1 MWGFWI
7 PFGIIGV
14 DILSA
19 EGAFHSMKRLWIVC
33 MLAGCSAP
41 YEVPTDH
48 LGRPLERIQPKVTT
62 IDAGNLD
69 AEEAGSSYV
78 VRRGDTLFSIAW
90 RFEQDPDLLKRRN
103 QLRSDLIQPGQSLKL
118 KGDIPPEPEPEVQP
132 APKRLTP
139 PVIKAEPEPVQ
150 TPKPKPKE
158 APKPAVKQPPKPKA
172 KATPVPQLTGWQWP
186 VSGPVLEAYSDKTRF
201 SRSLQLGGQVGTPVK
216 AAASGRVVYA
226 GDGLVG
232 FGNLVIISHEGKLL
246 SAYGHN
252 QSLSV
257 KVGDVV
263 TAGQVIAKMGSTGTD
278 RVKLHF
284 EIRKQ
289 GKPINPVSLLPK
301 RKS

>member
-1 MWGFWI
+1 
-7 PFGIIGV
+7 
-14 DILSA
+14 
-19 EGAFHSMKRLWIVC
+19 

-118 KGDIPPEPEPEVQP
+118 KGDILPEPEPEVQP

-150 TPKPKPKE
+150 TPKPKE
-158 APKPAVKQPPKPKA
+158 APKPADRQQPTPKPKPKA
-172 KATPVPQLTGWQWP
+172 KATPIPQLTGWQWP

-263 TAGQVIAKMGSTGTD
+263 TVGQVIAKMGSTGTD

-301 RKS
+301 RKF

>member
-1 MWGFWI
+1 
-7 PFGIIGV
+7 
-14 DILSA
+14 
-19 EGAFHSMKRLWIVC
+19 
-33 MLAGCSAP
+33 MLTGCSAP

-48 LGRPLERIQPKVTT
+48 LGRPLEQVQPEMTT

-69 AEEAGSSYV
+69 VEEAGSRYV
-78 VRRGDTLFSIAW
+78 VRRGDTLFSISW

-103 QLRSDLIQPGQSLKL
+103 NLHSDLIHPGQSLKL
-118 KGDIPPEPEPEVQP
+118 KGGIPPEPEPEVQP
-132 APKRLTP
+132 VPKQLTP
-139 PVIKAEPEPVQ
+139 SAIKAEPEPVQ
-150 TPKPKPKE
+150 KAKSKE
-158 APKPAVKQPPKPKA
+158 PPKPAVKQEPKPKPQV
-172 KATPVPQLTGWQWP
+172 KETPVPQLTGWRWP
-186 VSGPVLEAYSDKTRF
+186 VSGPVLEAYSDKTRI

-232 FGNLVIISHEGKLL
+232 FGNLVIISHEGKFL

-263 TAGQVIAKMGSTGTD
+263 KVGQVISKMGSSGTD

>member
-1 MWGFWI
+1 
-7 PFGIIGV
+7 
-14 DILSA
+14 
-19 EGAFHSMKRLWIVC
+19 

-132 APKRLTP
+132 ATETTDASSDQGRARTGSDTEAESRRKHRNRLSSN
-139 PVIKAEPEPVQ
+139 Q
-150 TPKPKPKE
+150 
-158 APKPAVKQPPKPKA
+158 PKPKA

-263 TAGQVIAKMGSTGTD
+263 TVGQVIAKMGSTGTD

>member
-1 MWGFWI
+1 
-7 PFGIIGV
+7 
-14 DILSA
+14 
-19 EGAFHSMKRLWIVC
+19 

-139 PVIKAEPEPVQ
+139 PVIKAEPEPGSD
-150 TPKPKPKE
+150 TE
-158 APKPAVKQPPKPKA
+158 AEAEGKHRNRLSSNRRSQRLKQH
-172 KATPVPQLTGWQWP
+172 Q
-186 VSGPVLEAYSDKTRF
+186 
-201 SRSLQLGGQVGTPVK
+201 SRS
-216 AAASGRVVYA
+216 
-226 GDGLVG
+226 
-232 FGNLVIISHEGKLL
+232 
-246 SAYGHN
+246 
-252 QSLSV
+252 
-257 KVGDVV
+257 
-263 TAGQVIAKMGSTGTD
+263 
-278 RVKLHF
+278 
-284 EIRKQ
+284 
-289 GKPINPVSLLPK
+289 
-301 RKS
+301 

>member
-1 MWGFWI
+1 
-7 PFGIIGV
+7 
-14 DILSA
+14 
-19 EGAFHSMKRLWIVC
+19 

-118 KGDIPPEPEPEVQP
+118 KGDIPPEPELEVQP

-150 TPKPKPKE
+150 TPKPKPKPKPKE

-263 TAGQVIAKMGSTGTD
+263 TVGQVIAKMGSTGTD

>member
-1 MWGFWI
+1 
-7 PFGIIGV
+7 
-14 DILSA
+14 
-19 EGAFHSMKRLWIVC
+19 

-150 TPKPKPKE
+150 TPKPKD
-158 APKPAVKQPPKPKA
+158 APKPALRQQPTPKPKPKA

-257 KVGDVV
+257 TVGDVV
-263 TAGQVIAKMGSTGTD
+263 TVGQVIAKMGSTGTD

>member
-1 MWGFWI
+1 
-7 PFGIIGV
+7 
-14 DILSA
+14 
-19 EGAFHSMKRLWIVC
+19 MKRLWILF

-41 YEVPTDH
+41 YDVPTDR
-48 LGRPLERIQPKVTT
+48 LGRPLERAQPKVTT
-62 IDAGNLD
+62 IDADNLD
-69 AEEAGSSYV
+69 AEEPGSSYV

-90 RFEQDPDLLKRRN
+90 RFEQDPDILKRRN
-103 QLRSDLIQPGQSLKL
+103 RLRSDLIKPGQSLKL
-118 KGDIPPEPEPEVQP
+118 KGEIPPEPEPEVQP

-139 PVIKAEPEPVQ
+139 PAIKAEPEPVQ
-150 TPKPKPKE
+150 KPKPKVLT
-158 APKPAVKQPPKPKA
+158 KPSVKPKTKP

-186 VSGPVLEAYSDKTRF
+186 VRGPVLEAYSDKNRF
-201 SRSLQLGGQVGTPVK
+201 SRSVQLGGQVGTPVK

-246 SAYGHN
+246 SAYAHN

-263 TAGQVIAKMGSTGTD
+263 NVGQVIAKMGSTGTD

>member
-1 MWGFWI
+1 
-7 PFGIIGV
+7 
-14 DILSA
+14 
-19 EGAFHSMKRLWIVC
+19 

-158 APKPAVKQPPKPKA
+158 ASKPAVKQPPKPKA

-257 KVGDVV
+257 TVGDVV
-263 TAGQVIAKMGSTGTD
+263 TVGQVIAKMGSTGTD

>member
-1 MWGFWI
+1 
-7 PFGIIGV
+7 
-14 DILSA
+14 
-19 EGAFHSMKRLWIVC
+19 

-150 TPKPKPKE
+150 TPKPKAE
-158 APKPAVKQPPKPKA
+158 GSTETGCQATDRSQRLKQH
-172 KATPVPQLTGWQWP
+172 Q
-186 VSGPVLEAYSDKTRF
+186 
-201 SRSLQLGGQVGTPVK
+201 SRS
-216 AAASGRVVYA
+216 
-226 GDGLVG
+226 
-232 FGNLVIISHEGKLL
+232 
-246 SAYGHN
+246 
-252 QSLSV
+252 
-257 KVGDVV
+257 
-263 TAGQVIAKMGSTGTD
+263 
-278 RVKLHF
+278 
-284 EIRKQ
+284 
-289 GKPINPVSLLPK
+289 
-301 RKS
+301 

>member
-1 MWGFWI
+1 
-7 PFGIIGV
+7 
-14 DILSA
+14 
-19 EGAFHSMKRLWIVC
+19 

-48 LGRPLERIQPKVTT
+48 LGRPLVRVQPKVTT
-62 IDAGNLD
+62 IDADNFD
-69 AEEAGSSYV
+69 VEEAGSSYV

-103 QLRSDLIQPGQSLKL
+103 QLRSDLIQPGQSLTL

-139 PVIKAEPEPVQ
+139 PVIEAEPEVVQ
-150 TPKPKPKE
+150 KPKPKQR
-158 APKPAVKQPPKPKA
+158 PKPAVKQKPEPKPQV
-172 KATPVPQLTGWQWP
+172 KATPVTQLTRWQWP

-201 SRSLQLGGQVGTPVK
+201 SRSLQLGGQIGTPVK

-263 TAGQVIAKMGSTGTD
+263 KVGQVISKMGSSGTD

-289 GKPINPVSLLPK
+289 GKPINPVTLLPK